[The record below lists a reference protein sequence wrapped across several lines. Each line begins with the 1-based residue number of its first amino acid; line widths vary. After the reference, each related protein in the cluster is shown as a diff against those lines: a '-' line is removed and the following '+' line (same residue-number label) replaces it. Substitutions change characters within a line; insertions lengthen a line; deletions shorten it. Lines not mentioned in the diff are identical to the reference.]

1 MNLTPEEIG
10 LVSQYL
16 GARQEVKDLLFT
28 LDKVL
33 TTPKKPRSAFKAD
46 GTPRGRPGRKP
57 KLQAIAEA
65 A

>member
-1 MNLTPEEIG
+1 MNLTPEEVS

-16 GARQEVKDLLFT
+16 GARQEVKDLLST
-28 LDKVL
+28 LDKVMAK
-33 TTPKKPRSAFKAD
+33 PKKPRLKAD